1 MKYVVYGRT
10 IPSLDRPA
18 SDPLIHMCSP
28 DLERTW
34 LLFKAPATTAK
45 DTLASWSIIRV
56 SLFVYISIPLF

>member
-34 LLFKAPATTAK
+34 VVQSTGYYSRLQRRQPRT
-45 DTLASWSIIRV
+45 R
-56 SLFVYISIPLF
+56 